1 MIDLRHGA
9 LTTREIAAR
18 IGTAVKTIDS
28 HKRNLCEQLG
38 LDSAASRL
46 YYAFDT
52 LRTTPRTE

>member
-28 HKRNLCEQLG
+28 HKRNLGEKLG
-38 LDSAASRL
+38 LDSAASLLRF
-46 YYAFDT
+46 AFVNS
-52 LRTTPRTE
+52 RTTARTE